1 MKLNYLVNSIIKLTE
16 IQILKNLDYSK
27 INTLRESWRNSNII
41 YADANICTY
50 IILKNAQAQQAE
62 ILTVDHNNYDV

>member
-27 INTLRESWRNSNII
+27 INTLRES
-41 YADANICTY
+41 
-50 IILKNAQAQQAE
+50 
-62 ILTVDHNNYDV
+62 